1 MKNFISTLIVVISF
15 QPIFAQ
21 KISTP
26 FSQPPAWSKTA
37 IWYQIFIER
46 FSNGDTKNDPTP
58 ANITVPTQMEPPAD
72 WSVTPWTQNWY
83 GQQAWEKKM
92 NKPFNETI
100 QYRRYGGDL
109 QGVLNKLDYLQQL
122 GVNALFINPIN
133 DAPSLHKYDARNYH
147 HIDVNF
153 GPDPV
158 GDNKIIASENPADPA
173 TWKWTAADKLFL
185 NLVQEVHK
193 RKMKIIMD
201 YSWNHTGIMFWAW
214 QDIVKNQQKS
224 LYKDWYNIIAF
235 DDPATPQNEFAYKGW
250 AGNQSLPELKKV
262 NITTDRV
269 TGNPYEGDINEG
281 AKQHQ
286 FAVTKRWLAP
296 DGDVGKGVDGYR
308 LDVADEIGLGF
319 WRDFRKHVKNINPDA
334 YLMGEIWWQKW
345 PDKMMDPAPYT
356 QGDIFDAVMFYHAY
370 KPARYFFA
378 QSDYSIDAKAL
389 EDSLNFQ
396 WNRLLPDNRYAMMNV
411 SSTHD
416 SPRLLSDFYNPN
428 KYKFKATPNDDSQY
442 KTGKPD
448 AETYQ
453 RVRLYLVHLFTNIGA
468 PQIFNGEE
476 MGMWGADDP
485 HCRKPL
491 MWPGFLFES
500 ETRNNYQAGEKSF
513 DTIAFNQQ
521 QFNWYKKLISIRK
534 ANPVLSNGNIEFI
547 ITEGKKL
554 GYKRKNNANEIIV
567 LFNLEK
573 DKQVFLLPLKATYK
587 DLLTNKIFT
596 GNSILLSTLS
606 VAVLK
611 KIN

>member
-1 MKNFISTLIVVISF
+1 M
-15 QPIFAQ
+15 
-21 KISTP
+21 
-26 FSQPPAWSKTA
+26 FSQPRKTSFTKPPEWTKSA
-37 IWYQIFIER
+37 IWYQVFTER
-46 FSNGDTKNDPTP
+46 FFNGDKKNDP
-58 ANITVPTQMEPPAD
+58 ALNNITVPTQMEPPAD
-72 WSVTPWTQNWY
+72 WSITPWTQNWF
-83 GQQAWEKKM
+83 GQQAWEKKL

-100 QYRRYGGDL
+100 LFRRYGGDL
-109 QGVLNKLDYLQQL
+109 QGVIMKLDYLQQL
-122 GVNALFINPIN
+122 GVNALFINPLN

-185 NLVQEVHK
+185 KLVQEVHK

-250 AGNQSLPELKKV
+250 AGNESLPELKKV

-281 AKQHQ
+281 AKQQQ

-296 DGDVGKGVDGYR
+296 DSDVGKGIDGYR

-319 WRDFRKHVKNINPDA
+319 WRDFRKQVKNINPDA

-345 PDKMMDPAPYT
+345 PDKMMDAAPYT

-389 EDSLNFQ
+389 QDSLNFQ

-416 SPRLLSDFYNPN
+416 APRLLSDFYNPN

-453 RVRLYLVHLFTNIGA
+453 RVKLYLVHLFTNIGA
-468 PQIFNGEE
+468 PQIYNGEE

-491 MWPGFLFES
+491 MWPVFTFEN
-500 ETRNNYQAGEKSF
+500 ETRNNYQTGKKIF
-513 DTIAFNQQ
+513 DTVAFNQQ
-521 QFNWYKKLISIRK
+521 HFNWYKKLIAIRK

-554 GYKRKNNANEIIV
+554 GYTRKNNAGEIIV

-573 DKQVFLLPLKATYK
+573 DKQVFVLPLKATYK

-606 VAVLK
+606 AAVLK
-611 KIN
+611 KIE